1 MKKTAIAIAV
11 ALAGFATVA
20 QAAPKDNTRYTGAKL
35 GWSQYHD
42 TGFIPNNGPTHENQ
56 LGAGAFGGY
65 QVNPYVGFEMGYDWL
80 GRMPYKGDNINGAY
94 KAQGVQLT
102 AKLGYPITDD
112 LDVYT
117 RLGGMVWRADTKAN
131 VLVAHPLK
139 TTTLA
144 FLRFS
149 QVVLSTRSLLKSLPV
164 WNTSGPTTSVT
175 QTPSVLVRTTVC

>member
-20 QAAPKDNTRYTGAKL
+20 QAAPKDNTWYTGAKL

-42 TGFIPNNGPTHENQ
+42 TGFINNNGPTHENQ

-80 GRMPYKGDNINGAY
+80 GRMPYKGSVENGAY

-112 LDVYT
+112 LDIYT
-117 RLGGMVWRADTKAN
+117 RLGGMVWRADTKSN
-131 VLVAHPLK
+131 VYGKNHDTGVSPVFAGGVEYAITPEI
-139 TTTLA
+139 A
-144 FLRFS
+144 
-149 QVVLSTRSLLKSLPV
+149 TRLEYQ
-164 WNTSGPTTSVT
+164 WN
-175 QTPSVLVRTTVC
+175 QQHR